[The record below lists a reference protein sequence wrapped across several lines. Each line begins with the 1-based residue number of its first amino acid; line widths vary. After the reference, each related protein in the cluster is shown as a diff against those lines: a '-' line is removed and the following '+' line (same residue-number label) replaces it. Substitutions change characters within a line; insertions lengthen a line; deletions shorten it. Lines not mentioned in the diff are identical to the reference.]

1 MNNWRRTCLG
11 ILLAPFLFLLLLIA
25 GTSLH
30 AGWRHGQRLLSI
42 QWVARQF
49 GYSADGVSVRGR
61 GCDNGWI
68 DGQDCTLFLVFTS
81 AQSLD
86 EVKQAAQGRYINAR
100 GRTETVQELFQEVNY
115 RTSHWLTLDGDAAIG
130 ENTIAQTI
138 AVERIN
144 GWDAASAPSVTFYAT
159 QQLHNRLMLD
169 HTPLDSNLILIEHSI
184 GRISSLALFYW
195 WLTPQAQPHN
205 SPIVNLLLAAAPATG
220 PALVVDLQENVYH
233 PGESVYF
240 TTAFVNDH
248 ALLTNA
254 QITVTLLTPDGQ
266 TTYLPMTPYAYQVDG
281 KPSHAVHTVKFS
293 APAVGGRSLIQVR
306 ASNATL
312 VDETE
317 TEIFVVPISEFAHVE
332 QVITERALDLNHDG
346 YLEGIDIDLLVTIY
360 TAAEYRARAWLSD
373 KQQRALVSAT
383 TEFLSPPEQTLPNV
397 QIIILHFS
405 GSELH
410 DAQVDGPYTLGE
422 VTLASRLEINQVG
435 HTPLPTPQMVWWD
448 ESFAVPHTT
457 AAYTV
462 DQFAQDQPRKH

>member
-1 MNNWRRTCLG
+1 MSNWRHTCLG
-11 ILLAPFLFLLLLIA
+11 ILLAPFLLLFLLIV

-30 AGWRHGQRLLSI
+30 AGWRHSQRLLSI
-42 QWVARQF
+42 QWAARQF
-49 GYSADGVSVRGR
+49 GYTADGISVRGR
-61 GCDNGWI
+61 GCDNRWI
-68 DGQDCTLFLVFTS
+68 DGEDCTLFLVFTS

-100 GRTETVQELFQEVNY
+100 GRTETVQGLFQAINY
-115 RTSHWLTLDGDAAIG
+115 RTSHLLTLDGDAAIG
-130 ENTIAQTI
+130 ENTIAQTV

-169 HTPLDSNLILIEHSI
+169 RTPLDSNLILIEHSI

-195 WLTPQAQPHN
+195 WLTPQAQPRN
-205 SPIVNLLLAAAPATG
+205 SPIVNLLLAAAPAIG

-254 QITVTLLTPDGQ
+254 QITVTLLTPNGQ
-266 TTYLPMTPYAYQVDG
+266 TTLLPTTPYAYQVDG
-281 KPSHAVHTVKFS
+281 KPSHAVHTIKFP
-293 APAVGGRSLIQVR
+293 APAVGGRSVIRVR
-306 ASNATL
+306 ASNENL
-312 VDETE
+312 VDQTE
-317 TEIFVVPISEFAHVE
+317 TEIFVVPIPEFARVEHV
-332 QVITERALDLNHDG
+332 IAERALDLNHDG
-346 YLEGIDIDLLVTIY
+346 YLEGIDIDLLVTVY
-360 TAAEYRARAWLSD
+360 TANEYKARAWLRY
-373 KQQRALVSAT
+373 QHQRALVSAT
-383 TEFLSPPEQTLPNV
+383 TEFRSPLEQTLPNV
-397 QIIILHFS
+397 KIITLHFS

-410 DAQVDGPYTLGE
+410 DAQADGPYALGP

-435 HTPLPTPQMVWWD
+435 NTPLPKPKMVWWD
-448 ESFAVPHTT
+448 ETFVVPHTT

-462 DQFAQDQPRKH
+462 DQFAQGQPRKH